1 MHLPST
7 ENKKR
12 IVITETGEFKHI
24 AEWLLETDGTSL
36 MKVRRSGWPLS
47 CSLLAYSVDKGWLMK
62 GREKSLGLVECREG
76 HWEASGLR

>member
-36 MKVRRSGWPLS
+36 MKVRCRWG
-47 CSLLAYSVDKGWLMK
+47 CSVGKGWLMK
-62 GREKSLGLVECREG
+62 GHPKSLGLVDCCEG
-76 HWEASGLR
+76 HWEASDLRLTSA